1 MILEQVYLGPMNKEL
16 KETFELYHNLIH
28 LSMNQTYTFSL
39 KLFPKLPSLRIL
51 ELKDNSI
58 SDKDLIYIKEKYPQL
73 YSLDIS
79 DNLISKVMSFN
90 VLEDIPLSI
99 LKLKGN
105 PLLEN
110 ISNESKAYKTISQ
123 MIPTLEIIDDT
134 STSSFKLYC
143 TKSSKETVA
152 KQSNTVSQMKKRRRS
167 NPEIIVID

>member
-1 MILEQVYLGPMNKEL
+1 
-16 KETFELYHNLIH
+16 
-28 LSMNQTYTFSL
+28 
-39 KLFPKLPSLRIL
+39 
-51 ELKDNSI
+51 
-58 SDKDLIYIKEKYPQL
+58 
-73 YSLDIS
+73 
-79 DNLISKVMSFN
+79 MSFN

-134 STSSFKLYC
+134 STSSFKLYY

-152 KQSNTVSQMKKRRRS
+152 KQSNTFSQMKKRRRS